1 MGWKSSSDA
10 TSGRFQVMG
19 KFSYIAVLVGCLLG
33 SGWLESVL
41 RTRVYRRWKRLVLS
55 ILPVLVLFTCWD
67 IYAISEGHWKFD
79 PRYVTGIIAVA
90 NVPLEEILFFIVIPI
105 CAVLTLEGV
114 RSTKPSW
121 KVGDEQ

>member
-1 MGWKSSSDA
+1 
-10 TSGRFQVMG
+10 VG

-33 SGWLESVL
+33 SGWLEIVL
-41 RTRVYRRWKRLVLS
+41 RTRVYRRTLRLALS
-55 ILPVLVLFTCWD
+55 IIPVLVIFTIWD
-67 IYAISEGHWKFD
+67 IYAISQGHWKFD

-114 RSTKPSW
+114 RSTKPKW
-121 KVGDEQ
+121 LVGDEK

>member
-1 MGWKSSSDA
+1 
-10 TSGRFQVMG
+10 MG

-33 SGWLESVL
+33 SGWLEIVL
-41 RTRVYRRWKRLVLS
+41 RTRVYRRTLRLALS
-55 ILPVLVLFTCWD
+55 IIPVLVIFTIWD
-67 IYAISEGHWKFD
+67 IYAISQGHWKFD

-114 RSTKPSW
+114 RSTKPKW
-121 KVGDEQ
+121 LVGDEK

>member
-1 MGWKSSSDA
+1 
-10 TSGRFQVMG
+10 VG

-33 SGWLESVL
+33 SGWLEKVL
-41 RTRVYRRWKRLVLS
+41 RTRVYRRTLRLALS
-55 ILPVLVLFTCWD
+55 IIPVLVIFTIWD
-67 IYAISEGHWKFD
+67 IYAISQGHWKFD

-114 RSTKPSW
+114 RSTKPKW
-121 KVGDEQ
+121 LVGDEK